1 MDNMVEKHIKVLAIG
16 DEDWQIG
23 GKSYIEWGARK
34 E

>member
-1 MDNMVEKHIKVLAIG
+1 MDNMVEKHITVLAIG

-23 GKSYIEWGARK
+23 GKKYTEWDARK

>member
-23 GKSYIEWGARK
+23 GEKYIEWGSRK